1 MLKENLLVIDRTYEL
16 LKWFLGRL
24 AKFPR
29 SHRYGLGQ
37 RIETTLYGVF
47 EGLIRARY
55 CSAEARVAQLN
66 DLNLQLEILR
76 MHSRLADELA
86 MLPHSSY
93 EFASREINEIGKMVG
108 GWLKQQRQKPTS
120 SRG

>member
-1 MLKENLLVIDRTYEL
+1 MAKENLLVIDRTYDL

-55 CSAEARVAQLN
+55 CPPDARVAELH
-66 DLNLQLEILR
+66 DLNLKLEILR
-76 MHSRLADELA
+76 MHSRLAHDLA

-108 GWLKQQRQKPTS
+108 GWLKQQRRKPIS
-120 SRG
+120 SSG